1 MPTATHPRF
10 ARLGLALA
18 LTLSA
23 LSAHAGLA
31 IQNWTTPSGSKVF
44 FVESRALPIVDVQV
58 DFRAAG
64 TEVPADKAGL
74 AGLTRRL
81 LDAGA
86 GTLDE
91 EAIANRVADLGA
103 QLGGGADM
111 DRASLSLRTL
121 SSPAERDGAV
131 ELVATLIQQP
141 RFPQA
146 ALEREK
152 ARSIAGIRES
162 ETQPDA
168 ILARRFAAA
177 VFPDHAYG
185 RLPTV
190 DSVASLTRDELVAF
204 HARYY
209 TARGATVSIVG
220 DLSRAEAEAIAT
232 RLTAGLPEGEALPA
246 GTNTTLPARQTIRVP
261 HPAAQAHIAVGQ
273 PGIRRGDPDFFPLLV
288 GNYILGGGGF
298 VSRLTSQV
306 REQRGYAYSVYS
318 YFAPQR
324 DVGPFQIGLQT
335 KGSQADD
342 AQRVVA
348 ATLDEFL
355 AKGPTEAELQ
365 AAKDN
370 LINGFAL
377 RLDSNRKMLEQVAAI
392 GSFGLPLDYL
402 DTWRDKV
409 RAVSAQQIRDA
420 FRRHVSPE
428 HLVTVVVGGDGDKAA
443 PRNGSAP

>member
-1 MPTATHPRF
+1 MPISTLPRF
-10 ARLGLALA
+10 KRLGLALA
-18 LTLSA
+18 LTFSA

-64 TEVPADKAGL
+64 TEVPAGKAGL
-74 AGLTRRL
+74 AGLTRGL

-86 GTLDE
+86 GALDE

-103 QLGGGADM
+103 QIGGGADM

-185 RLPTV
+185 RLPTA

-204 HARYY
+204 HARHY

-220 DLSRAEAEAIAT
+220 DLSRAEAEAVAA
-232 RLTAGLPEGEALPA
+232 RLTAGLPVGEAVATDAFDLPCRWVIHTVGPVWQGGDHHEA
-246 GTNTTLPARQTIRVP
+246 ERLEEAYFNSLQLALANGYQSIAFPAISTGAYGYPR
-261 HPAAQAHIAVGQ
+261 AAAAEIAVKTVLKF
-273 PGIRRGDPDFFPLLV
+273 ITRRALPDQIYFVCFDDENAQLYKRLLTQQGDDH
-288 GNYILGGGGF
+288 
-298 VSRLTSQV
+298 T
-306 REQRGYAYSVYS
+306 
-318 YFAPQR
+318 
-324 DVGPFQIGLQT
+324 D
-335 KGSQADD
+335 
-342 AQRVVA
+342 
-348 ATLDEFL
+348 
-355 AKGPTEAELQ
+355 
-365 AAKDN
+365 
-370 LINGFAL
+370 
-377 RLDSNRKMLEQVAAI
+377 
-392 GSFGLPLDYL
+392 
-402 DTWRDKV
+402 
-409 RAVSAQQIRDA
+409 
-420 FRRHVSPE
+420 
-428 HLVTVVVGGDGDKAA
+428 
-443 PRNGSAP
+443 